1 MWSSRLKISSKYKQS
16 TLESG
21 KLPPGNMPEPRQGR
35 NSNPTHNQERGGELG
50 GGLDYRRSTHRLNM
64 SRRPAC
70 SQNHKKFSKTCV
82 DRKGSG
88 ESDDNY
94 RIPECDN

>member
-21 KLPPGNMPEPRQGR
+21 KLPPGNMPEPRQEEK
-35 NSNPTHNQERGGELG
+35 QESHTQSGKG

-70 SQNHKKFSKTCV
+70 SQNHKKFSKTYV